1 MVGRTSLKTNENNAT
16 VLLVR
21 YERLAANTVNANKWP
36 YFYIQQNKAVQ
47 FDNTQHPHELL
58 YVDCAKST
66 QQLLST
72 AQLVNYTINEN
83 HGIQSLQSHAKRQIK
98 DSVTLNNDS
107 PVTIV
112 ETLTKCFKYD
122 SVVEQT
128 LDTNSVHIEK
138 FDVGGQIRSNF
149 KFFFS
154 NFMTGITLHTEYDS
168 EWNTTT
174 IQHSSRKFTNIQI
187 MKTTKEI
194 RVPPFTKT
202 TIDFVNSALQS
213 PPVPYESFMKLKHE
227 TLSAHQV
234 LNQLKYQ
241 GVDNSCSIEDDAV
254 VCKLSG
260 ALRIDASLGIDFVAS
275 GQNSSSK
282 LFEFSKKKTLTY

>member
-1 MVGRTSLKTNENNAT
+1 MTDLI
-16 VLLVR
+16 VR
-21 YERLAANTVNANKWP
+21 YEKLTANTSSTNKWP

-47 FDNTQHPHELL
+47 FDNTKHPHELL
-58 YVDCAKST
+58 YVDCLKST

-72 AQLVNYTINEN
+72 AELVNYTINQN
-83 HGIQSLQSHAKRQIK
+83 HGIQSLENHAKRQVK
-98 DSVTLNNDS
+98 DSVLLNNDS
-107 PVTIV
+107 PLTIV

-128 LDTNSVHIEK
+128 LDNNSIHIEK
-138 FDVGGQIRSNF
+138 FDVGGQIKLNF

-168 EWNTTT
+168 DWNTT
-174 IQHSSRKFTNIQI
+174 IMQHSSRKYTNIQI

-194 RVPPFTKT
+194 RVPPFSKS
-202 TIDFVNSALQS
+202 TIDIVNSALLS

-227 TLSAHQV
+227 TLSANQV
-234 LNQLKYQ
+234 LSQLKYQ
-241 GVDNSCSIEDDAV
+241 NVDHTCSIEDDLV

-260 ALRIDASLGIDFVAS
+260 TLRIDASMGIDFVAT
-275 GQNSSSK
+275 GQNSTSAHQSSIRRKLKSSK
-282 LFEFSKKKTLTY
+282 NLVTRTMTRQ